1 MLDSLETRCH
11 QLSLLVAEFQ
21 EKQQDG
27 LIRLGHRMTENFT
40 RGGRLICAGQGL
52 FQTVAQHMATCFVH
66 QLDFERPLLPAVALG
81 NPLMISAL
89 LASGQT
95 HECLAREYR
104 LYRGEDHLLVIFCT
118 AQPSAEIKQLA
129 EQVEDRQNLVIIGP
143 EGANKFL
150 SNVAGVQQV
159 LLPGDS
165 FAPLIELALLTTHL
179 LCELVEGELFG
190 V

>member
-1 MLDSLETRCH
+1 MLDSLATRCH
-11 QLSLLVAEFQ
+11 QRSLLVAEFQ
-21 EKQQDG
+21 EKQQDA
-27 LIRLGHRMTENFT
+27 LIRLGQRMTENFT
-40 RGGRLICAGQGL
+40 QGGRLICAGQGL
-52 FQTVAQHMATCFVH
+52 FQTVAHHMATCFIH

-81 NPLMISAL
+81 HPLMMSAL
-89 LASGQT
+89 LASGQA

-118 AQPSAEIKQLA
+118 AQPSAEIKRLA
-129 EQVEDRQNLVIIGP
+129 EQIEDRQNLVIIGP
-143 EGANKFL
+143 EGANKLL
-150 SNVAGVQQV
+150 SNAAGLQQV

-165 FAPLIELALLTTHL
+165 FAPLIELALLSSHL